1 MVELAAMRPSALRK
15 RAISESVDLDAL
27 GEAEDSDDPKAA
39 IVALLVEVL
48 MSG

>member
-1 MVELAAMRPSALRK
+1 MLSYLPSTETHSLC
-15 RAISESVDLDAL
+15 ETPQSVDLDAL
-27 GEAEDSDDPKAA
+27 EEAEDSDDPKAA